1 MSLESKLQDISS
13 EIQKI
18 QVTMSKAVTAREK
31 LEAQLQEN
39 ELVKKEFANLT
50 EDNTVYKLLGPVLVE
65 QDQAEARSTVDT
77 RLDFIRSEMKRVEAQ
92 IKDLEGQM
100 DKKKEE
106 VGAIQT
112 AIQTREAQNASA
124 TP

>member
-39 ELVKKEFANLT
+39 ELVKKVSLVSSRIILNLKFLHS
-50 EDNTVYKLLGPVLVE
+50 N
-65 QDQAEARSTVDT
+65 RSS
-77 RLDFIRSEMKRVEAQ
+77 RI
-92 IKDLEGQM
+92 
-100 DKKKEE
+100 
-106 VGAIQT
+106 
-112 AIQTREAQNASA
+112 
-124 TP
+124 

>member
-39 ELVKKEFANLT
+39 ELVKKVNSRVGSRQSYLGSQSPPPHQEFANLT

-77 RLDFIRSEMKRVEAQ
+77 RLDFIRSEM
-92 IKDLEGQM
+92 
-100 DKKKEE
+100 
-106 VGAIQT
+106 
-112 AIQTREAQNASA
+112 
-124 TP
+124 